1 MTTKKDQEEL
11 REKKIELVSYE
22 KIAKTSDKEAKL
34 YKPLIES
41 YRTRIQDLEDL
52 LTPKRKNAKPEYWT
66 PESKGKITE
75 IDFDRPY
82 LSVAVH
88 KTITERP
95 TGDAIRRFWIVK
107 NDRCEHLVEEKGY
120 IVGVIE
126 NVVVGV
132 FQVSGWKIIKEGEHE
147 GRVEFEGELLSD
159 HPSIDFTLK
168 DRNVS
173 GPIQYFNFPDD
184 WTDS

>member
-1 MTTKKDQEEL
+1 MTPKKIKEEI
-11 REKKIELVSYE
+11 REKSIDLKSFEE
-22 KIAKTSDKEAKL
+22 MAKTSDEMDKT
-34 YKPLIES
+34 YKPLIET
-41 YRTRIQDLEDL
+41 YRTQIQNLEDQL
-52 LTPKRKNAKPEYWT
+52 IPKRKNAKPEYWT

-88 KTITERP
+88 KGITKRP
-95 TGDAIRRFWIVK
+95 TGDAIRKFWTVK

-147 GRVEFEGELLSD
+147 GRVEFDGELLND

-184 WTDS
+184 WTSS